1 MWRPGCGFVYF
12 YPLPSPFYLSSLETA
27 AVTRPVL
34 ARQQRGADASVVDDE
49 STSDRPGLK
58 DAGERLAG
66 AEAGAGESP
75 AALWKVVDMKTV
87 HDAGRKEGTQ
97 NQQLYKQMGRFPLYM

>member
-1 MWRPGCGFVYF
+1 MSILTPY
-12 YPLPSPFYLSSLETA
+12 PSPFYLSSLETA
-27 AVTRPVL
+27 AITRPVL
-34 ARQQRGADASVVDDE
+34 ARQQDGADASVVDDE
-49 STSDRPGLK
+49 STSDSPRLK
-58 DAGERLAG
+58 DAGARRAG

-97 NQQLYKQMGRFPLYM
+97 NQQLYAQTGLGPTPLFM